1 MKRISDIRRKVM
13 QIANK
18 LVRSGLTRANAMR
31 KAWQLLKTRLVTKV
45 VGTTFDNRQNVLALL
60 AKYRPSDI
68 TVKLVRDS
76 HNSYDSNAV
85 AVTATVKG
93 KVNAVI
99 GYLSRAVAN
108 VVAALMDKGLE
119 VLSDTLCI
127 VGGVADLPTYG
138 AKFII
143 TI

>member
-1 MKRISDIRRKVM
+1 M

-31 KAWQLLKTRLVTKV
+31 KAWQLCKTRLITKV
-45 VGTTFDNRQNVLALL
+45 
-60 AKYRPSDI
+60 
-68 TVKLVRDS
+68 KLIRDS
-76 HNSYDSNAV
+76 HNSFDSNAV

-99 GYLSRAVAN
+99 GYLSRAVAS
-108 VVAALMDKGLE
+108 VISALMDKGLE
-119 VLSDTLCI
+119 VLTDTLCI
-127 VGGVADLPTYG
+127 VGGVADFPTYG

-143 TI
+143 RI